1 MDTRTSSGY
10 IVFFTL
16 TGLDD
21 LPYLTGL
28 YDKDQNGSFG
38 LVTGTFYSKE
48 EAEIQKVFPE
58 EWLSSCIAVNTESG
72 KVCWLVDDNEDKLIL
87 LIMEDQGIPVISS
100 SVLTSR
106 SNPMG
111 CEWADCSK

>member
-1 MDTRTSSGY
+1 MPDPLNLTFAELLKDPKSSFPRAFTICSSAMASNMDTRISGY

-38 LVTGTFYSKE
+38 LVSGTFYSKE
-48 EAEIQKVFPE
+48 EAEIPKVFPE
-58 EWLSSCIAVNTESG
+58 QWLFSCIAVNIESG
-72 KVCWLVDDNEDKLIL
+72 KVCWLVD
-87 LIMEDQGIPVISS
+87 
-100 SVLTSR
+100 
-106 SNPMG
+106 
-111 CEWADCSK
+111 